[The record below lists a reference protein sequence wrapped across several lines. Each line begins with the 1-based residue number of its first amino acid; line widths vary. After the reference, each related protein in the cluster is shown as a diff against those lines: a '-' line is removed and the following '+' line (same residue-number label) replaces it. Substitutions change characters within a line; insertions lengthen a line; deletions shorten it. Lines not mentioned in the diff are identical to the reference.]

1 MAFAEKLEVIQLS
14 ASNTVESLLD
24 LNDGTHYF
32 MGTKTFKIVAP
43 AVTRIEAQ
51 DQRRWG
57 GAQQVGEVHANGM
70 VTWEAMV
77 AGTSEQQAIEKVETL
92 LAQLAANPRR
102 LWLLWQAAGVTQ
114 PSLYEARGTGH
125 WEPLFDVGALEG
137 AGLFPIQV
145 EVPVAPLAQGLPV
158 EVLGP
163 PNETWLSGVGVPS
176 GVAVNSEHV
185 YWSTPATGDI
195 GRATS
200 SGTEIDPTWITGV
213 SAHYGLALDDTYL
226 YWANESTGDIGR
238 ARLDGTEVNQKWIT
252 GAKAPV
258 GVAVSGTYIY
268 WTDVSTNDIG
278 RATINGTEVNQK
290 WITGANGPTSVTVT
304 SEYVYWV
311 NQGTNDIGRATL
323 AGGSVNQS
331 FITELTSP
339 EAITTQ
345 GGYLYFSQGPSN
357 TIGRSTVNGTDVEL
371 AWLTGAASPRGL
383 AISGEQIYW
392 ANNTT
397 ETIGRANLTIY
408 DEALP
413 AVFSLSPIP
422 GDAPALAEVS
432 IEAGVEPEETLITG
446 AHNPQGVATD
456 GTYVYFC
463 NSETGY
469 IGRAKLNGSEV
480 NQTWVK
486 CERTPVYVTVDA
498 SHVYWR
504 GLGVSSV
511 IGRATIAGGTIEPTW
526 ISTPG
531 EGGIAVNSEHIFW
544 VVEGAIGRATIAG
557 GSIEATWRTTSGKAP
572 SGGLAI
578 TSEYL
583 YFTVGA
589 TWPPTGLY
597 AVSRMKVTGEELEN
611 AWASAGQGKTGIA
624 VSGGYLYWSGHNAV
638 SRATTAG
645 GEVQLSWVPLIP
657 APVGV
662 AVQAGELYWTTG
674 AANTLGRVSASGA
687 TNSPPVFA
695 LLGWASKPAT
705 GLATA
710 PFGILASSEAEAS
723 GWAYETVGEA
733 RGGKALRSLATH
745 VASAAWN
752 VDPATMTPDA
762 FSGELEV
769 EIWGRV
775 LLSAANES
783 DRFTLSAQPQDG
795 TGYGAARYT
804 DEWGNA
810 GRTVVLPS
818 SGEAW
823 RLTRLGTLHLLVN
836 PLAPRIWKLVVEGIV
851 GANGHWGLDYLLV
864 VPSLQRACS
873 PSSKP
878 NNASY
883 PQFIANTRPTVKT
896 IKSNLSALVA
906 KPAKNG
912 HPDHGLGGHLLQ
924 IAPGESHLLCK
935 LSSLVPD
942 NPEASAA
949 TEQVTYEG
957 KLIVTVTPRW
967 FLARTS

>member
-14 ASNTVESLLD
+14 ASNTVESLLN

-331 FITELTSP
+331 FITGLTSP

-357 TIGRSTVNGTDVEL
+357 TIGRSTVNGTDVEV

-383 AISGEQIYW
+383 AISGGRIYW

-422 GDAPALAEVS
+422 GDAPALMQVS
-432 IEAGVEPEETLITG
+432 IETGEDADLAWLKATASSAVETIAISATHIYWISASGHVGRAKIGGEEVEENWLKP
-446 AHNPQGVATD
+446 ASAPRYALAL
-456 GTYVYFC
+456 
-463 NSETGY
+463 NSEHIYWGTSAGDIGRATVAGTEVDETFIATSSQTRCIALSSEHIY
-469 IGRAKLNGSEV
+469 WGHGSFSTHIGRAKLNGEEVTPEWLLVGAHGADGVAVSSE
-480 NQTWVK
+480 
-486 CERTPVYVTVDA
+486 Y
-498 SHVYWR
+498 VYWCAAE
-504 GLGVSSV
+504 GGHL
-511 IGRATIAGGTIEPTW
+511 GRATIT
-526 ISTPG
+526 
-531 EGGIAVNSEHIFW
+531 
-544 VVEGAIGRATIAG
+544 G
-557 GSIEATWRTTSGKAP
+557 GSIEGSWVLIGEPAYAVAFLSGFLYWAGGGQVGRVPASGAEVLP
-572 SGGLAI
+572 SWLPAIPDAESLAVS
-578 TSEYL
+578 SEYL
-583 YFTVGA
+583 YIALESNYVA
-589 TWPPTGLY
+589 RAVIQPSPP
-597 AVSRMKVTGEELEN
+597 VSALL
-611 AWASAGQGKTGIA
+611 AWASRPT
-624 VSGGYLYWSGHNAV
+624 V
-638 SRATTAG
+638 
-645 GEVQLSWVPLIP
+645 
-657 APVGV
+657 
-662 AVQAGELYWTTG
+662 
-674 AANTLGRVSASGA
+674 
-687 TNSPPVFA
+687 
-695 LLGWASKPAT
+695 
-705 GLATA
+705 GLAVP
-710 PFGILASSEAEAS
+710 PFGVLDSSEAAVLHGWEYTTVS
-723 GWAYETVGEA
+723 GAK
-733 RGGKALRSLATH
+733 GGKALHATEPDGA
-745 VASAAWN
+745 VFWT
-752 VDPATMTPDA
+752 VDPATMIPDS
-762 FSGELEV
+762 FTNELAV
-769 EIWGRV
+769 
-775 LLSAANES
+775 
-783 DRFTLSAQPQDG
+783 
-795 TGYGAARYT
+795 
-804 DEWGNA
+804 
-810 GRTVVLPS
+810 
-818 SGEAW
+818 EAW
-823 RLTRLGTLHLLVN
+823 ARVQLVGNSEGSTVPLTLRHATPTSG
-836 PLAPRIWKLVVEGIV
+836 APQ
-851 GANGHWGLDYLLV
+851 A
-864 VPSLQRACS
+864 VPSLS
-873 PSSKP
+873 PP
-878 NNASY
+878 
-883 PQFIANTRPTVKT
+883 PKT
-896 IKSNLSALVA
+896 
-906 KPAKNG
+906 
-912 HPDHGLGGHLLQ
+912 
-924 IAPGESHLLCK
+924 
-935 LSSLVPD
+935 
-942 NPEASAA
+942 
-949 TEQVTYEG
+949 
-957 KLIVTVTPRW
+957 
-967 FLARTS
+967 